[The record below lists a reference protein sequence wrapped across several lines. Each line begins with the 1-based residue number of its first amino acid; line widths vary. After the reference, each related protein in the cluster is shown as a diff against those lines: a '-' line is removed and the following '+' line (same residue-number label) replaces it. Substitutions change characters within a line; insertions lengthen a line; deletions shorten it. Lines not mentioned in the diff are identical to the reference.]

1 MSNCCCEKTKLRSP
15 EEKKAL
21 LNRLNRI
28 EGQIRGIKNMIESD
42 AYCTD
47 VLTQTAAVGAAVNA
61 LSREL
66 LANHLKTCVI
76 NEIRE
81 GKDEVVEELLDT
93 LKKLMK

>member
-1 MSNCCCEKTKLRSP
+1 
-15 EEKKAL
+15 
-21 LNRLNRI
+21 
-28 EGQIRGIKNMIESD
+28 MIESD

-61 LSREL
+61 FSREL
-66 LANHLKTCVI
+66 LTNHLKTCVI